1 MPLTCQ
7 FGYSPVE
14 NGIFTNLIS
23 DLSPPPCMKPC
34 YMPLTAPTQ
43 IKILPPNN
51 IERKPKTSKIRLT
64 LDE

>member
-1 MPLTCQ
+1 
-7 FGYSPVE
+7 
-14 NGIFTNLIS
+14 
-23 DLSPPPCMKPC
+23 
-34 YMPLTAPTQ
+34 MPLTAPTQ